1 MNGVLVPSGQCINNL
16 SRFCRPI
23 LFHSREC
30 GRSEDVNYGIA
41 LWQLLSDARDAKE
54 SLGAGTYGEVGRE
67 KAHWIPRFVR
77 ALWRRGRRRS
87 Q

>member
-1 MNGVLVPSGQCINNL
+1 MSLEEKDTSSGRDMRTYRC
-16 SRFCRPI
+16 
-23 LFHSREC
+23 REC

-41 LWQLLSDARDAKE
+41 LWQLLSDAREAKE

-77 ALWRRGRRRS
+77 ALWRRGRHRS